1 MCTQYSLLTSP
12 TYLSYFT
19 KPKEKC
25 CENKCSQSE
34 KRVDKEKKKN
44 PIFSRRHEQRSIN
57 LWNRFGF
64 SQWIFAKH
72 FGKSIAIS
80 ASVMIEVEALT
91 ISNSCQFMK
100 KKFKYHYGTFAAH
113 DFTGIY
119 SGGFELVG
127 KKFSTSTQKFLKH
140 VFWCKWM

>member
-1 MCTQYSLLTSP
+1 MSLNLLCLCCAACQNVANKSCDVH
-12 TYLSYFT
+12 SIFT
-19 KPKEKC
+19 FNQPNVFIIFHKKQNEKC

-34 KRVDKEKKKN
+34 KRVDKEKKN

-80 ASVMIEVEALT
+80 ASAMIEVEALT

-100 KKFKYHYGTFAAH
+100 KFQIPLRYFCGARFYR
-113 DFTGIY
+113 D
-119 SGGFELVG
+119 L
-127 KKFSTSTQKFLKH
+127 
-140 VFWCKWM
+140 

>member
-1 MCTQYSLLTSP
+1 MSLNLLCLCCAACQNVANKSCDVH
-12 TYLSYFT
+12 SIFT
-19 KPKEKC
+19 FNQPNVFIIFHKK
-25 CENKCSQSE
+25 
-34 KRVDKEKKKN
+34 KRKKNAAKTNALNPRREWIKKKKN

-80 ASVMIEVEALT
+80 ASAMIEVEALT

-100 KKFKYHYGTFAAH
+100 NFQIPLRYFCGARFYR
-113 DFTGIY
+113 D
-119 SGGFELVG
+119 L
-127 KKFSTSTQKFLKH
+127 
-140 VFWCKWM
+140 